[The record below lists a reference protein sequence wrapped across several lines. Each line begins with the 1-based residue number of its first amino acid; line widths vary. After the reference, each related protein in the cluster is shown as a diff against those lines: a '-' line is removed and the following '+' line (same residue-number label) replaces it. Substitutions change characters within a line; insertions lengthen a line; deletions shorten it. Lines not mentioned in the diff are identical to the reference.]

1 MLLSIANLYRLHF
14 VGTNTIQISIII
26 NYLAEGWN
34 KEACC
39 RNCRLKGL
47 VAEVAVSSWV
57 ICGASCAART
67 KKWSKYMISDM
78 LTMAISLLSFLLFV
92 STTNNLHPTH
102 QSNSSLSISLT
113 MAKSNDDWETV
124 PAQRRGKKRQN
135 DIIDLSS
142 PEKKQ
147 GSMGRTA
154 SSPFVLILVG
164 LPGSGKSFFATRLE
178 KADPRFG
185 K

>member
-1 MLLSIANLYRLHF
+1 MAHLRSPH
-14 VGTNTIQISIII
+14 
-26 NYLAEGWN
+26 
-34 KEACC
+34 
-39 RNCRLKGL
+39 
-47 VAEVAVSSWV
+47 
-57 ICGASCAART
+57 
-67 KKWSKYMISDM
+67 KKNGPKTDMIDNG
-78 LTMAISLLSFLLFV
+78 ISLLAFLLFV